1 MIVLLHLC
9 CSCLFLEGISLLVSE
24 REFTRTAR
32 VCRETGCMRLLT
44 TRVSG
49 GTPRRFSCPGKDLKT
64 LAPDVFGG
72 VDVGV
77 GFVSATQ
84 ALENR
89 LADPVMFA
97 VFVSSMQMI

>member
-1 MIVLLHLC
+1 
-9 CSCLFLEGISLLVSE
+9 
-24 REFTRTAR
+24 
-32 VCRETGCMRLLT
+32 MRLLT

-49 GTPRRFSCPGKDLKT
+49 GTPRRVSCPGKDLKT

-89 LADPVMFA
+89 LADPVAGVNAPAFGTTLA
-97 VFVSSMQMI
+97 GVVGGYRDKLPADS